1 MKARVLTVV
10 GGVGLLLATAPASAH
25 HAFTAVFDA
34 SKPVKLTGAVTKVD
48 WRNPHAWFY
57 IDVTDETGK
66 VTNWALEMGGSTV
79 LFRNGWR
86 PSTLKPGDV
95 VTVEGNAARDG
106 GSRANAR
113 VVLMSTG
120 QRLFA
125 GSSQDTQPGQESQEN
140 RP

>member
-1 MKARVLTVV
+1 MKARVLIFV

-25 HAFTAVFDA
+25 HAFAAVFDA
-34 SKPVKLTGAVTKVD
+34 TKPIKLTGVVTQLD

-57 IDVTDETGK
+57 IDVKDETGK
-66 VTNWALEMGGSTV
+66 VTNWALELGGSTV

-86 PSTLKPGDV
+86 PTTLKPGDEI
-95 VTVEGNAARDG
+95 TVEGTAARDG
-106 GSRANAR
+106 SSRANAR
-113 VVLMSTG
+113 VVLTSTG

-125 GSSQDTQPGQESQEN
+125 GSSQDTQPGQEN